1 MVAGETSGDLLG
13 GKLIHSLLKI
23 NKEISISGIG
33 GETMRANGM
42 QTLFDVKETSVVGII
57 EVLKHYPRL
66 RTILSA
72 LKRHIV
78 TTKPSLLI
86 LIDYPEFNL
95 KLAAHAKKLGVKVL
109 FYVSPQVWAWRT
121 GRIKKIKRCVDLMAV
136 LFPFEQKFYQA
147 EQVPNC
153 LVRHPILDDAEQ
165 YFSTEILAKPAQT
178 KIGLLPGSRES
189 EIRRLLPLMLAA
201 AKRLYTINRN
211 LQFVVPVAPGLT
223 LEELAKYNTD
233 KLPVTFKS
241 GNIYS
246 TIADCKILAVAS
258 GTATLQAALMGKA
271 MVIVYKISP
280 LTYKLF
286 GHLVNVKHIG
296 LANIILDQ
304 RAFTEL
310 IQDDANV
317 TMLTDELN
325 KLLNNQ
331 QLENKMRY
339 IRESIRN
346 KLSSGLNSDG
356 LAQRALE
363 LVKKT

>member
-13 GKLIHSLLKI
+13 GKLIHSLLKA
-23 NKEISISGIG
+23 NKEINISGIG

-109 FYVSPQVWAWRT
+109 FYVSPQVWALRT

-165 YFSTEILAKPAQT
+165 YFSTKHKLTFFEPTPLRLDFA
-178 KIGLLPGSRES
+178 GSFFLL
-189 EIRRLLPLMLAA
+189 
-201 AKRLYTINRN
+201 
-211 LQFVVPVAPGLT
+211 
-223 LEELAKYNTD
+223 
-233 KLPVTFKS
+233 
-241 GNIYS
+241 S
-246 TIADCKILAVAS
+246 T
-258 GTATLQAALMGKA
+258 
-271 MVIVYKISP
+271 
-280 LTYKLF
+280 
-286 GHLVNVKHIG
+286 H
-296 LANIILDQ
+296 
-304 RAFTEL
+304 
-310 IQDDANV
+310 
-317 TMLTDELN
+317 
-325 KLLNNQ
+325 
-331 QLENKMRY
+331 
-339 IRESIRN
+339 
-346 KLSSGLNSDG
+346 
-356 LAQRALE
+356 
-363 LVKKT
+363 